1 MIPGV
6 KSEGGRTYRFG
17 PFALDADNAQLCR
30 DGVPVKL
37 APQPFT
43 VLQTLLEHAGTLV
56 TRDQLRRIVWSD
68 DHHVD
73 FNAGLNFCLAQI
85 RTALGESPTDPIY
98 IATVPR
104 RGYKFIAP
112 LEVAAATATGPPDE
126 VSLSVTPTRSTRRW
140 VGWVALAATAG
151 VVAVAALI
159 WRPALFAAK
168 APESRS
174 IDAITAFE
182 RGALDLADASPAELQ
197 ARVRFFEDAIR
208 HDAQFG
214 RAYAGLAEARLMLAE
229 YRGDDP
235 QRAYAMAKA
244 SAQQALA
251 LDPDLAEAHAVMAA
265 VLWQFNWDWPAA
277 ERHLRLAQR
286 ATASPMVLL
295 WASRFRAA
303 QGRAADALVLAER
316 AVSLSPRSARM
327 QANLGMIAIYA
338 GDPARAV
345 AACQRASSLI
355 AKFTPADMCL
365 VTAAAETRQLP
376 LAIRHTRAMA
386 DGSGGED
393 VQSFDELWRAR
404 LVRLEQHRESCRCD
418 HDALSFA
425 LVHAR
430 LGEADRALTWLERAA
445 DLHTDG
451 LVYASVHPGLQSLHG
466 QRRFGVVLDRVGAP
480 VIPCRLCS

>member
-17 PFALDADNAQLCR
+17 PFALDPDNAQLSR

-56 TRDQLRRIVWSD
+56 TRDQLRRIVWRD

-85 RTALGESPTDPIY
+85 RTALGESTTDPIY

-112 LEVAAATATGPPDE
+112 LDVAAATAAGLPGDVPP
-126 VSLSVTPTRSTRRW
+126 SVTPVRLTRRW
-140 VGWVALAATAG
+140 VGWVALAFTAS
-151 VVAVAALI
+151 VVTVAAVI

-182 RGALDLADASPAELQ
+182 RGTLDLADASPGELQ
-197 ARVRFFEDAIR
+197 ARVRFFEDAIK

-229 YRGDDP
+229 YRGDEP

-251 LDPDLAEAHAVMAA
+251 LDPELAEAHAVMAA

-286 ATASPMVLL
+286 GTASPMVLL

-303 QGRAADALVLAER
+303 QGRAGDALVLAER

-327 QANLGMIAIYA
+327 QANLGMMAVYA
-338 GDPARAV
+338 GDHARAV
-345 AACQRASSLI
+345 EACQRASSLI

-365 VTAAAETRQLP
+365 VTAAAETRQLA
-376 LAIRHTRAMA
+376 LAIRHARAVA
-386 DGSGGED
+386 DGSPEQD
-393 VQSFDELWRAR
+393 VHSFDQLWRAR
-404 LVRLEQHRESCRCD
+404 LLRLDQHRESCRCD

-425 LVHAR
+425 MVHAR
-430 LGEADRALTWLERAA
+430 LGEPEPALTWLERAA
-445 DLHTDG
+445 DLHADG
-451 LVYASVHPGLQSLHG
+451 LVFAAVHPALRSLHG
-466 QRRFGVVLDRVGAP
+466 HSRFQVVLDKVG
-480 VIPCRLCS
+480 VR